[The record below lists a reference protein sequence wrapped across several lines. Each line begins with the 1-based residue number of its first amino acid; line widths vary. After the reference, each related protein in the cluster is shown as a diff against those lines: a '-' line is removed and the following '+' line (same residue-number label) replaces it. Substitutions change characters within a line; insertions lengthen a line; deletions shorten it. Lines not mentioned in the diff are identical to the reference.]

1 MYSRKLNRLSNL
13 ERVRRFLRVISLGK
27 FVAIVEG
34 KRDKEA
40 LKLFGFDSIIEIG
53 KTSIFSLKLNKRSK
67 FVILTDFDEEG
78 RKKAKKLLLFLK
90 KNGFDVDEE
99 IRREFFKIFKVRKI
113 EEVGSLVKKLFH
125 S

>member
-1 MYSRKLNRLSNL
+1 MNRLSNL

-40 LKLFGFDSIIEIG
+40 LKLFGFDNIIEIG
-53 KTSIFSLKLNKRSK
+53 RTSIFSLKLNRRSK